1 MTLYPL
7 AIQVL
12 YNMSLKSFIILTGK
26 PPALPGDS
34 ERFDRVI
41 Q

>member
-1 MTLYPL
+1 MIDVVIIVRPL
-7 AIQVL
+7 ITPNNQ
-12 YNMSLKSFIILTGK
+12 TGK

-34 ERFDRVI
+34 ERFDRVR